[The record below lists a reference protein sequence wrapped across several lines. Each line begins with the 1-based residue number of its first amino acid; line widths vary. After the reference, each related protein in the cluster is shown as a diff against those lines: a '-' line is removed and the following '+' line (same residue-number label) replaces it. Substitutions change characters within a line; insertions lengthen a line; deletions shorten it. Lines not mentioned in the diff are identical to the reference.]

1 MDYVRSYTYVF
12 SSPRWF
18 LNMLFELVC
27 QLIPIIGPIV
37 LLGYRYEVIQELHI
51 SAGKRYPD
59 FDFNRFMAYAT
70 RGLWPFITQMLAS
83 LPLTLVFVCMY
94 FIMVAGVFALVDKN
108 NADVVIP
115 IAFGVFFLAVILFSL
130 AIALVLIPAALW
142 AGLAQDFKPG
152 AIWNFLREYWNLVL
166 WDTVLATAVNAVF
179 AVLVAFAGLLL
190 FCVGYIFAII
200 LIVMAQTHLTWQLY
214 ELYLERGG
222 TEVPLKLDG
231 E

>member
-1 MDYVRSYTYVF
+1 MDYLRAYSFVF
-12 SSPRWF
+12 VSPRWF
-18 LNMLFELVC
+18 LNLLFEFVC
-27 QLIPIIGPIV
+27 QMIPVIGPIV

-51 SAGKRYPD
+51 SGGKRYPD

-70 RGLWPFITQMLAS
+70 RGLWPFIVQMLAS
-83 LPLTLVFVCMY
+83 LPLTLALVFAY
-94 FIMVAGVFALVDKN
+94 FFMIAAVFALVDQT
-108 NADVVIP
+108 NADVIIP
-115 IAFGVFFLAVILFSL
+115 LTFGTFFLFIVAASL
-130 AIALVLIPAALW
+130 ALAVVLIPTALW

-152 AIWNFLREYWNLVL
+152 AIWNFLREFCSLVL
-166 WDTVLATAVNAVF
+166 WDMILALLVNTVLAIF
-179 AVLVAFAGLLL
+179 VAFAGMLL
-190 FCVGYIFAII
+190 FCVGYLFAIV